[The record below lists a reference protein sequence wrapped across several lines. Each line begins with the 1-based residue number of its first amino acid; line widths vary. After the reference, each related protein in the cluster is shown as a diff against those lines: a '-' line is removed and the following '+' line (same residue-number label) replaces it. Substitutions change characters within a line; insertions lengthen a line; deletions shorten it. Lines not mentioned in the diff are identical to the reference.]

1 MSDFSIIGN
10 RTAMIDAA
18 AKTTGAGKYTD
29 DLSVPGM
36 LVGKIL
42 HSPYPHAR
50 IRRIDTSRAEKC
62 EGVVAVVVGQDAPN
76 PYGILPVGHDEYALA
91 LDKVRYVGD
100 NVACVVA
107 VSESIAETALEL
119 IDVEYE
125 VLPAYFD
132 PEESMKAVTDLIHD
146 SKPGNLEKD
155 YHHVFGDPDQG
166 FAGAD
171 QIAEAR
177 FIANEVTH
185 AAMEPH
191 STLASFEIDPHT
203 GKPGRLTVWS
213 STQVP
218 YYLQHKLSLVL
229 EMPMAQIRVIKP
241 LVGGGFGGKSEV
253 IPLEIIAAI
262 AARKAQ
268 AAVKITYT
276 REEVFWAHRGRPRT
290 IIDLKTGVKKDG
302 RITAVKARVVQDG
315 GAYCSYGVVTIL
327 YSGALL
333 GALYD
338 IPNIQYDGYRV
349 LTNKPACGAMRGHGT
364 VNVRFA
370 FESQL
375 DELALAIGMDP
386 AEIRQRNLLQPPC
399 ITVNG
404 LRVQSYGL
412 PECIEKTV
420 DRSGWKQR
428 KGKLPRGRGLGIAC
442 SHYVSGAANSII
454 RSDMPHSTV
463 NIKIDR
469 DGGVV
474 VYTGASEIGQGSDTM
489 TAQIAAEVLGCSL
502 PRVRVIAADTD
513 LTPIDIGSYS
523 SRVTFMAG
531 NATLRAASEVKRLIA
546 AAAAKKMGCAAEDLI
561 FRNDQVLRK
570 NAAASVG
577 ELADKSVRTTQDEA
591 SVSGRVEGQILRG
604 SLQQKRKEEGPK
616 EKMSFEEAVV
626 AAIDFH
632 GGLTG
637 TGSYA
642 PPQEARGG
650 KHKGAGVGPSPAYSY
665 SAQVAEVSVDEET
678 GEVVVHKVW
687 AAHDCGRA
695 LNPVS
700 VEGQII
706 GSVWMGMGQA
716 LTEEMVWK
724 DGMLM
729 NPGLLEYRS
738 PSSVESPEVEP
749 IIVESV
755 DPEGPFG
762 AKECSEGSLAATIP
776 AIANAI
782 YDAVGVRLRESPFTP
797 ERVLSA
803 LRAKRNA
810 RALNLTKVLT
820 RLLRHAS
827 ANTADRCASK
837 VRARNATRSIHRGE
851 KCRPPRA
858 VPIEPYKVQTAP
870 AQNCRRRNR
879 VSRGTFDACRAWQ
892 LARAGS
898 NSHPNHCRRHR
909 FNSIDA
915 AETIRAGAR
924 SRSARNRSAARHPAA
939 ARRRRRNRGPHHA
952 PRHRALRLSAPALCG
967 PHRSSGDRGIARTAE
982 HGHHRR

>member
-1 MSDFSIIGN
+1 MTDLSIIGK
-10 RTAMIDAA
+10 RVAMVDAA
-18 AKTTGAGKYTD
+18 GKTTGAGKYTD
-29 DLSVPGM
+29 DLRVPGM

-50 IRRIDTSRAEKC
+50 IKCIDASRAEAL
-62 EGVVAVVVGQDAPN
+62 EGVVAVVVGKDAPKT
-76 PYGILPVGHDEYALA
+76 YGILPVGHDETALA
-91 LDKVRYVGD
+91 VDKVRYVGD
-100 NVACVVA
+100 NVACVAA
-107 VSESIAETALEL
+107 VDEATAERALEL

-132 PEESMKAVTDLIHD
+132 PEESMKAETDLIHD
-146 SKPGNLEKD
+146 GKPHNLEKD
-155 YHHVFGDPDQG
+155 YHHVFGDPEKG
-166 FAGAD
+166 FAEAD
-171 QIAEAR
+171 HVAEAR

-203 GKPGRLTVWS
+203 GKPGRLIVWS

-229 EMPMAQIRVIKP
+229 EMPMSQIRVIKP

-253 IPLEIIAAI
+253 IPLEIIAAVT
-262 AARKAQ
+262 ARKAK
-268 AAVKITYT
+268 APVKITYT

-290 IIDLKTGVKKDG
+290 IIDLKTGVTKDG

-375 DELALAIGMDP
+375 DELSAKVGVDP
-386 AEIRQRNLLQPPC
+386 AEIRRRNLLKPPC
-399 ITVNG
+399 ITING

-412 PECIEKTV
+412 PECIDQIVT
-420 DRSGWKQR
+420 RSRWDQR
-428 KGKLPRGRGLGIAC
+428 KGKLGKGRGLGIAC

-489 TAQIAAEVLGCSL
+489 TAQVAAEVLGCTL
-502 PRVRVIAADTD
+502 GRVHVIAADTD
-513 LTPIDIGSYS
+513 ITPIDIGSYS

-531 NATLRAASEVKRLIA
+531 NATLRAADNVKKQIA
-546 AAAAKKMGCAAEDLI
+546 SAASHKMSCAPEDLI
-561 FRNDQVLRK
+561 FRDDVVFKKGAVPKAPSPDQPEVT
-570 NAAASVG
+570 NTG
-577 ELADKSVRTTQDEA
+577 A

-616 EKMSFEEAVV
+616 DWMTFEEAVV

-632 GGLTG
+632 GALTG

-642 PPQEARGG
+642 PPPEARGG
-650 KHKGAGVGPSPAYSY
+650 KHKGGGVGPSPAYSY
-665 SAQVAEVSVDEET
+665 SAQVAEVSVDEDT
-678 GEVVVHKVW
+678 GEVTVHKVW

-706 GSVWMGMGQA
+706 GSVWMGLGQA
-716 LTEEMVWK
+716 LQEEMVWK

-738 PSSVESPEVEP
+738 PSAVESPDVEP
-749 IIVESV
+749 IIVESI

-776 AIANAI
+776 AISNAI
-782 YDAVGVRLRESPFTP
+782 YDAVGIRLHECPFTP
-797 ERVLSA
+797 ERVLAA
-803 LRAKRNA
+803 LRAKKKA
-810 RALNLTKVLT
+810 KVVNMT
-820 RLLRHAS
+820 EGIDP
-827 ANTADRCASK
+827 TDP
-837 VRARNATRSIHRGE
+837 VRFREHGGSLWFRGKGPE
-851 KCRPPRA
+851 
-858 VPIEPYKVQTAP
+858 
-870 AQNCRRRNR
+870 
-879 VSRGTFDACRAWQ
+879 
-892 LARAGS
+892 
-898 NSHPNHCRRHR
+898 
-909 FNSIDA
+909 
-915 AETIRAGAR
+915 
-924 SRSARNRSAARHPAA
+924 RHPLDP
-939 ARRRRRNRGPHHA
+939 ARRETVAEVG
-952 PRHRALRLSAPALCG
+952 
-967 PHRSSGDRGIARTAE
+967 GDD
-982 HGHHRR
+982 

>member
-1 MSDFSIIGN
+1 MPKTNDQGSTMGFSVIGKP
-10 RTAMIDAA
+10 TAMVDAA
-18 AKTTGAGKYTD
+18 EKTTGAGKYTD

-50 IRRIDTSRAEKC
+50 IKNIATRRAEAL
-62 EGVVAVVVGQDAPN
+62 EGVIAVVVGKDAPKT
-76 PYGILPVGHDEYALA
+76 YGILPVGHDEYPLA

-107 VSESIAETALEL
+107 TSEAIAEKALEL
-119 IDVEYE
+119 IDIDYE

-132 PEESMKAVTDLIHD
+132 PEQSMKAETDLIHD
-146 SKPGNLEKD
+146 NKSHNIEKD
-155 YHHVFGDPDQG
+155 YHHVFGDPEKG
-166 FAGAD
+166 FAEAD
-171 QIAEAR
+171 QVAEAR

-185 AAMEPH
+185 AAVEPH
-191 STLASFEIDPHT
+191 STLAAFEIDPHT
-203 GKPGRLTVWS
+203 GKPGRLIVWS

-262 AARKAQ
+262 ASRKAK
-268 AAVKITYT
+268 APVKITYT

-290 IIDLKTGVKKDG
+290 IIDLKTGVKNDG

-375 DELALAIGMDP
+375 DELARKVGMDP
-386 AEIRQRNLLQPPC
+386 AEIRRRNLLQPPC

-412 PECIEKTV
+412 PECIDQV
-420 DRSGWKQR
+420 VRRSGWSER
-428 KGKLPRGRGLGIAC
+428 IGKLPKGRGLGIAC

-489 TAQIAAEVLGCSL
+489 TAQVAAEVLGCSL
-502 PRVRVIAADTD
+502 SRVRVVAADTD

-531 NATLRAASEVKRLIA
+531 NATLRAATEVKKLIA
-546 AAAAKKMGCAAEDLI
+546 AAAARKMGCSIEDLI
-561 FRNDQVLRK
+561 FRDDVVTKESSTEYEPSGQISPGPDGRGRPSPHGSSSSLNSQ
-570 NAAASVG
+570 
-577 ELADKSVRTTQDEA
+577 QA

-604 SLQQKRKEEGPK
+604 SLQQKRRDEGPK
-616 EKMSFEEAVV
+616 DEMTFEEAVV

-632 GGLTG
+632 GALTG

-642 PPQEARGG
+642 PPPDARGG

-678 GEVVVHKVW
+678 GEVIVHKVW

-695 LNPVS
+695 LNPVA

-738 PSSVESPEVEP
+738 PSSIESPDIEP

-782 YDAVGVRLRESPFTP
+782 HNAVGIRLHESPFTP
-797 ERVLSA
+797 ERVLAA
-803 LRAKRNA
+803 LRARKNA
-810 RALNLTKVLT
+810 KALNLTEGIDPT
-820 RLLRHAS
+820 S
-827 ANTADRCASK
+827 PDRF
-837 VRARNATRSIHRGE
+837 REHG
-851 KCRPPRA
+851 
-858 VPIEPYKVQTAP
+858 
-870 AQNCRRRNR
+870 
-879 VSRGTFDACRAWQ
+879 
-892 LARAGS
+892 GS
-898 NSHPNHCRRHR
+898 LWFKGKGPERHR
-909 FNSIDA
+909 LD
-915 AETIRAGAR
+915 
-924 SRSARNRSAARHPAA
+924 P
-939 ARRRRRNRGPHHA
+939 ARRATGGA
-952 PRHRALRLSAPALCG
+952 
-967 PHRSSGDRGIARTAE
+967 D
-982 HGHHRR
+982 

>member
-1 MSDFSIIGN
+1 MTDFSIIGKP
-10 RTAMIDAA
+10 TAMIDAA
-18 AKTTGAGKYTD
+18 QKTTGAGKYTD

-36 LVGKIL
+36 LIGKIL

-62 EGVVAVVVGQDAPN
+62 EGVVAAVVGKDAPH

-107 VSESIAETALEL
+107 VSEAIAEKALEL
-119 IDVEYE
+119 IEVEYE

-132 PEESMKAVTDLIHD
+132 PEESMKAQTDLIHD

-166 FAGAD
+166 FAEAD
-171 QIAEAR
+171 QVAEAR

-191 STLASFEIDPHT
+191 STLASFELDPHT

-229 EMPMAQIRVIKP
+229 EMPMSQIRVIKP

-253 IPLEIIAAI
+253 IPLEIMAAV

-268 AAVKITYT
+268 APVKITYT
-276 REEVFWAHRGRPRT
+276 REQVFWAHRGRPRT
-290 IIDLKTGVKKDG
+290 IIDLKTGVRRDG

-375 DELALAIGMDP
+375 DELAARIAMDP

-412 PECIEKTV
+412 PECIERTV
-420 DRSGWKQR
+420 ERSGWKQR
-428 KGKLPRGRGLGIAC
+428 KGKLPKGRGLGIAC

-531 NATLRAASEVKRLIA
+531 NATLRAAAEVKKLIA
-546 AAAAKKMGCAAEDLI
+546 AAAAQKMKCASETLI
-561 FRNDQVLRK
+561 FRDDLVFKQASGAPVLHRYPQEE
-570 NAAASVG
+570 V
-577 ELADKSVRTTQDEA
+577 EVTQAGA

-604 SLQQKRKEEGPK
+604 SLQQKRNEDGPK
-616 EKMSFEEAVV
+616 DWMTFEEAVV

-632 GGLTG
+632 GALTG

-642 PPQEARGG
+642 PPLEARGG

-678 GEVVVHKVW
+678 GEVTVHKVW

-695 LNPVS
+695 LNPIS

-729 NPGLLEYRS
+729 NAGLLEYRS
-738 PSSVESPEVEP
+738 PSSVESPEVEA

-782 YDAVGVRLRESPFTP
+782 YDAVAVRLHESPFTP
-797 ERVLSA
+797 ERVLAA
-803 LRAKRNA
+803 LRAKKNA
-810 RALNLTKVLT
+810 KALDLTAGIDPTSPTHFREHGGSLCFKGKGPE
-820 RLLRHAS
+820 RHAL
-827 ANTADRCASK
+827 D
-837 VRARNATRSIHRGE
+837 
-851 KCRPPRA
+851 P
-858 VPIEPYKVQTAP
+858 
-870 AQNCRRRNR
+870 
-879 VSRGTFDACRAWQ
+879 
-892 LARAGS
+892 
-898 NSHPNHCRRHR
+898 
-909 FNSIDA
+909 
-915 AETIRAGAR
+915 
-924 SRSARNRSAARHPAA
+924 
-939 ARRRRRNRGPHHA
+939 ARRPGPSLAGGAH
-952 PRHRALRLSAPALCG
+952 
-967 PHRSSGDRGIARTAE
+967 
-982 HGHHRR
+982 

>member
-1 MSDFSIIGN
+1 MSGDFSIIG
-10 RTAMIDAA
+10 RPTAMIDAA
-18 AKTTGAGKYTD
+18 EKTTGVGKYTD

-36 LVGKIL
+36 LTGKIL
-42 HSPYPHAR
+42 HSPYPHAL
-50 IRRIDTSRAEKC
+50 IKSIDTSRAEKC
-62 EGVVAVVVGQDAPN
+62 DGVVAVVVGKDAPN

-107 VSESIAETALEL
+107 VSESIAENALES
-119 IDVEYE
+119 IAVEYE

-132 PEESMKAVTDLIHD
+132 PEESMRAQTNLIHG

-155 YHHVFGDPDQG
+155 YHHVFGNPDQG
-166 FAGAD
+166 FAQAD

-191 STLASFEIDPHT
+191 STLASFELDPHT

-229 EMPMAQIRVIKP
+229 EMPMSQIRVIKP

-253 IPLEIIAAI
+253 IPIEIIAAI

-268 AAVKITYT
+268 APVKITYT

-290 IIDLKTGVKKDG
+290 IIDLKTGVKTDG

-375 DELALAIGMDP
+375 DELATKIGMDP

-420 DRSGWKQR
+420 ERSGWKQR
-428 KGKLPRGRGLGIAC
+428 KGKMPKGRGLGIAC

-489 TAQIAAEVLGCSL
+489 TAQVAAEVLGCSL

-531 NATLRAASEVKRLIA
+531 NATLRAAAEVKKLIA
-546 AAAAKKMGCAAEDLI
+546 AAAAQKMICGADDLI
-561 FRNDQVLRK
+561 FRDDLVFKKGSRDTTVK
-570 NAAASVG
+570 KD
-577 ELADKSVRTTQDEA
+577 LADEVDVTQAGA
-591 SVSGRVEGQILRG
+591 SVSGRVEGQILRR
-604 SLQQKRKEEGPK
+604 SLQQKRNEEGPK
-616 EKMSFEEAVV
+616 DWMTFEEAVV

-632 GGLTG
+632 GALTG

-665 SAQVAEVSVDEET
+665 AAQVAEVSVDEET
-678 GEVVVHKVW
+678 GEVTVHKVW

-749 IIVESV
+749 IIVESI

-782 YDAVGVRLRESPFTP
+782 YDAVGVRLHESPFTP
-797 ERVLSA
+797 ERVLAA
-803 LRAKRNA
+803 LRAKNQA
-810 RALNLTKVLT
+810 KALNLTQGVDPTSPQRFREHGGSLCFKGKGPQ
-820 RLLRHAS
+820 RHALDPARQEAPS
-827 ANTADRCASK
+827 VAGGAD
-837 VRARNATRSIHRGE
+837 
-851 KCRPPRA
+851 
-858 VPIEPYKVQTAP
+858 
-870 AQNCRRRNR
+870 
-879 VSRGTFDACRAWQ
+879 
-892 LARAGS
+892 
-898 NSHPNHCRRHR
+898 
-909 FNSIDA
+909 
-915 AETIRAGAR
+915 
-924 SRSARNRSAARHPAA
+924 
-939 ARRRRRNRGPHHA
+939 
-952 PRHRALRLSAPALCG
+952 
-967 PHRSSGDRGIARTAE
+967 
-982 HGHHRR
+982 

>member
-1 MSDFSIIGN
+1 MNNGFSIIGKP
-10 RTAMIDAA
+10 TAMVDAA
-18 AKTTGAGKYTD
+18 EKTTGAGKYTD
-29 DLSVPGM
+29 DFSLPGM
-36 LVGKIL
+36 LIGKIL

-50 IRRIDTSRAEKC
+50 LKSIDTSRAEKLD
-62 EGVVAVVVGQDAPN
+62 GVVAVVVGKDAPKT
-76 PYGILPVGHDEYALA
+76 YGILPVGHDEYPLA

-107 VSESIAETALEL
+107 VSEAIAEKALEL
-119 IDVEYE
+119 IDVDYE

-132 PEESMKAVTDLIHD
+132 PEESMKAEKDLIHD
-146 SKPGNLEKD
+146 HKAHNIEKD
-155 YHHVFGDPDQG
+155 YHHAFGDPELG
-166 FAGAD
+166 FAEAD

-203 GKPGRLTVWS
+203 GKPGRLIVWS

-229 EMPMAQIRVIKP
+229 EMPMQQIRVIKP

-253 IPLEIIAAI
+253 IPLEIIAAV
-262 AARKAQ
+262 AARKAK
-268 AAVKITYT
+268 APVKITYT

-290 IIDLKTGVKKDG
+290 IIDLKTGVKADG

-315 GAYCSYGVVTIL
+315 GGYCSYGVVTIL

-375 DELALAIGMDP
+375 DELAAKVGMDA
-386 AEIRQRNLLQPPC
+386 AEIRQRNLLKPPC

-420 DRSGWKQR
+420 ERSGWKQR

-489 TAQIAAEVLGCSL
+489 TAQIAAEALGCSL
-502 PRVRVIAADTD
+502 SRVRVIAADTD

-531 NATLRAASEVKRLIA
+531 NATLRAANEVKKLIA
-546 AAAAKKMGCAAEDLI
+546 AAAAKKMNCAVEELV
-561 FRNDQVLRK
+561 FRDDRVLKNGGTEK
-570 NAAASVG
+570 NAGEGGSAA
-577 ELADKSVRTTQDEA
+577 KSQATQSQATQAHAAQSEA

-604 SLQQKRKEEGPK
+604 SLQQKRKDEGPK
-616 EKMSFEEAVV
+616 DALTFEEAVV

-632 GGLTG
+632 GALTG

-642 PPQEARGG
+642 PPPEARGG
-650 KHKGAGVGPSPAYSY
+650 KHKGGGVGPSPAYSY
-665 SAQVAEVSVDEET
+665 SAQVAEVSVDEDT
-678 GEVVVHKVW
+678 GEVTVHKVW

-738 PSSVESPEVEP
+738 PSSVESPEIEP
-749 IIVESV
+749 IIVESI

-782 YDAVGVRLRESPFTP
+782 YDAVGVRLHESPFTP
-797 ERVLSA
+797 ERVLAA
-803 LRAKRNA
+803 LRAKKNA
-810 RALNLTKVLT
+810 KSLNLTEGVDPT
-820 RLLRHAS
+820 QP
-827 ANTADRCASK
+827 
-837 VRARNATRSIHRGE
+837 ARFREHGGALWFKNKG
-851 KCRPPRA
+851 
-858 VPIEPYKVQTAP
+858 PI
-870 AQNCRRRNR
+870 
-879 VSRGTFDACRAWQ
+879 
-892 LARAGS
+892 
-898 NSHPNHCRRHR
+898 
-909 FNSIDA
+909 
-915 AETIRAGAR
+915 
-924 SRSARNRSAARHPAA
+924 
-939 ARRRRRNRGPHHA
+939 
-952 PRHRALRLSAPALCG
+952 RHRADQPANSTSIG
-967 PHRSSGDRGIARTAE
+967 GAD
-982 HGHHRR
+982 

>member
-1 MSDFSIIGN
+1 MSNEFSIIGKA
-10 RTAMIDAA
+10 TAMVDAA
-18 AKTTGAGKYTD
+18 QKTTGAGKYTD

-42 HSPYPHAR
+42 HSPVPHAR
-50 IRRIDTSRAEKC
+50 IKRIDTSRAEQID
-62 EGVVAVVVGQDAPN
+62 GVVAVAVGKDAPN
-76 PYGILPVGHDEYALA
+76 PYGILPVGHDEFPLA

-107 VSESIAETALEL
+107 VSESIAERALEL

-125 VLPAYFD
+125 LLPAYFD
-132 PEESMKAVTDLIHD
+132 PEESMKAETDLIHD
-146 SKPGNLEKD
+146 SKPNNLEKD
-155 YHHVFGDPDQG
+155 YHHVFGDPDKG
-166 FAGAD
+166 FADAD
-171 QIAEAR
+171 RVAEAR

-191 STLASFEIDPHT
+191 STLASFEVDPHT
-203 GKPGRLTVWS
+203 GKQGRLTMWS

-229 EMPMAQIRVIKP
+229 EMPMQQIRVIKP

-253 IPLEIIAAI
+253 IPIEIIAAI

-268 AAVKITYT
+268 APVKITYT
-276 REEVFWAHRGRPRT
+276 REEVFLAHRGRPRT
-290 IIDLKTGVKKDG
+290 IIDLKTGVKADG

-315 GAYCSYGVVTIL
+315 GGYCSYGVVTIL

-375 DELALAIGMDP
+375 DELAEQIGMDP
-386 AEIRQRNLLQPPC
+386 AEIRRRNLLQPPC
-399 ITVNG
+399 VTVNG

-420 DRSGWKQR
+420 ERSGWNQR
-428 KGKLPRGRGLGIAC
+428 KGRLGKGRGLGMAC

-474 VYTGASEIGQGSDTM
+474 VYTGASDIGQGSDTM

-502 PRVRVIAADTD
+502 ARVRVIAADTD

-531 NATLRAASEVKRLIA
+531 NAALRAAAEVKKLIA
-546 AAAAKKMGCAAEDLI
+546 AAAAKKMGCAIEDLV
-561 FRNDQVLRK
+561 FRGDLVEKKARVGAGDEPARLD
-570 NAAASVG
+570 AASG
-577 ELADKSVRTTQDEA
+577 EPAPRDRLSPHGSASSTVPSTQQA
-591 SVSGRVEGQILRG
+591 TVSGRVEGQILRG

-616 EKMSFEEAVV
+616 DRMTFEEAVV

-632 GGLTG
+632 GALTG

-642 PPQEARGG
+642 PPMEARGG
-650 KHKGAGVGPSPAYSY
+650 RHKGAGVGPSPAYSY

-678 GEVVVHKVW
+678 GEVTVHKVW

-738 PSSVESPEVEP
+738 PSSVESPEIEP

-782 YDAVGVRLRESPFTP
+782 YDAVGIRLHESPFTP
-797 ERVLSA
+797 ERVLA
-803 LRAKRNA
+803 AMRAKA
-810 RALNLTKVLT
+810 RRKSLNMT
-820 RLLRHAS
+820 S
-827 ANTADRCASK
+827 GID
-837 VRARNATRSIHRGE
+837 
-851 KCRPPRA
+851 P
-858 VPIEPYKVQTAP
+858 TAP
-870 AQNCRRRNR
+870 ARFREHGGSLCFRGKGPERHVNDPSRR
-879 VSRGTFDACRAWQ
+879 
-892 LARAGS
+892 
-898 NSHPNHCRRHR
+898 
-909 FNSIDA
+909 
-915 AETIRAGAR
+915 E
-924 SRSARNRSAARHPAA
+924 
-939 ARRRRRNRGPHHA
+939 
-952 PRHRALRLSAPALCG
+952 SAP
-967 PHRSSGDRGIARTAE
+967 TA
-982 HGHHRR
+982 GGAD

>member
-1 MSDFSIIGN
+1 MANEQRPTTNGFSIIGKA
-10 RTAMIDAA
+10 TAMVDAA
-18 AKTTGAGKYTD
+18 SKTTGTGKYAD
-29 DLSVPGM
+29 DICLPGM
-36 LVGKIL
+36 LVGRIL
-42 HSPYPHAR
+42 HSPYPHA
-50 IRRIDTSRAEKC
+50 IIKRIDTSRAERLD
-62 EGVVAVVVGQDAPN
+62 GVVAIVTGKDAPT
-76 PYGILPVGHDEYALA
+76 PYGILPVGHDEHAMA
-91 LDKVRYVGD
+91 TDKVRYVGD
-100 NVACVVA
+100 NVACA
-107 VSESIAETALEL
+107 IAIDEATADQALEL
-119 IDVEYE
+119 IEVEYQI
-125 VLPAYFD
+125 LPAYFD
-132 PEESMKAVTDLIHD
+132 PEESMKAQSHFIHEN
-146 SKPGNLEKD
+146 KPNNIEKD
-155 YHHVFGDPDQG
+155 YHHIFGDPEK
-166 FAGAD
+166 AL
-171 QIAEAR
+171 AEAALVAEGR

-229 EMPMAQIRVIKP
+229 DMPMSQIRVIKP

-253 IPLEIIAAI
+253 IPLEIIAAV
-262 AARKAQ
+262 AARAAKAP
-268 AAVKITYT
+268 VKITYT

-290 IIDLKTGVKKDG
+290 VIDLRTGVDKDG
-302 RITAVKARVVQDG
+302 RIIGVKARVIQDG
-315 GAYCSYGVVTIL
+315 GGYCSYGVVTIL

-338 IPNIQYDGYRV
+338 IPNIQFDGYRV
-349 LTNKPACGAMRGHGT
+349 LTNKPVCGAMRGHGT

-375 DELALAIGMDP
+375 DELALKLNMDP
-386 AEIRQRNLLQPPC
+386 VEIRRRNLLKPPC

-412 PECIEKTV
+412 PECLEQVFERSNWK
-420 DRSGWKQR
+420 DRRGN
-428 KGKLPRGRGLGIAC
+428 LPKGRGLGVAC

-474 VYTGASEIGQGSDTM
+474 VYTGASDIGQGSDTM
-489 TAQIAAEVLGCSL
+489 VAQIAGEVLGCSL
-502 PRVRVIAADTD
+502 SRVKVVAADTD

-523 SRVTFMAG
+523 SRVTFMNG
-531 NATLRAASEVKRLIA
+531 NATLRAAQDVKKQIALA
-546 AAAAKKMGCAAEDLI
+546 AARKMNCAPEDLI
-561 FRNDQVLRK
+561 FRDDQVVS
-570 NAAASVG
+570 ASRRLPG
-577 ELADKSVRTTQDEA
+577 MSVTDSPAQPT
-591 SVSGRVEGQILRG
+591 VSGRVEGQILRG
-604 SLQQKRKEEGPK
+604 SLQQKRKDEGPK
-616 EKMSFEEAVV
+616 DRLTFEEAVV

-632 GGLTG
+632 GALSG

-642 PPQEARGG
+642 PPPEARGG

-678 GEVVVHKVW
+678 GEVTVHKVW
-687 AAHDCGRA
+687 ASHDCGRA

-738 PSSVESPEVEP
+738 PSAVESPEIEP

-782 YDAVGVRLRESPFTP
+782 YDAVGVRLHESPFTP

-803 LRAKRNA
+803 LREKRGQK
-810 RALNLTKVLT
+810 KVDMT
-820 RLLRHAS
+820 EGI
-827 ANTADRCASK
+827 D
-837 VRARNATRSIHRGE
+837 
-851 KCRPPRA
+851 P
-858 VPIEPYKVQTAP
+858 TAP
-870 AQNCRRRNR
+870 TRFREHGG
-879 VSRGTFDACRAWQ
+879 SLWFRGK
-892 LARAGS
+892 G
-898 NSHPNHCRRHR
+898 P
-909 FNSIDA
+909 
-915 AETIRAGAR
+915 E
-924 SRSARNRSAARHPAA
+924 RHPLDP
-939 ARRRRRNRGPHHA
+939 ARREGPA
-952 PRHRALRLSAPALCG
+952 PVG
-967 PHRSSGDRGIARTAE
+967 GDD
-982 HGHHRR
+982 

>member
-1 MSDFSIIGN
+1 MPDFSIIG
-10 RTAMIDAA
+10 RPIAMVDAA
-18 AKTTGAGKYTD
+18 GKTTGAGKYTD
-29 DLSVPGM
+29 DLSLPGM
-36 LVGKIL
+36 LIGKIL
-42 HSPYPHAR
+42 HSPHPHAR
-50 IRRIDTSRAEKC
+50 IKRIDTTHAGKL
-62 EGVVAVVVGQDAPN
+62 EGVIAVVIGSDAPN
-76 PYGILPVGHDEYALA
+76 PYGILPVGHDEHALA
-91 LDKVRYVGD
+91 TDKVRYVGD
-100 NVACVVA
+100 NVACVA
-107 VSESIAETALEL
+107 AEDEATAERALEL

-125 VLPAYFD
+125 LLPAYFD
-132 PEESMKAVTDLIHD
+132 PEESMKAERDLIHD
-146 SKPGNLEKD
+146 NKPHNLEKD
-155 YHHVFGDPDQG
+155 YHHAFGDPEKG
-166 FAGAD
+166 FAEAD

-191 STLASFEIDPHT
+191 STLAAFEIDSQT

-218 YYLQHKLSLVL
+218 YYLQHKFSLVL
-229 EMPMAQIRVIKP
+229 DMPMSQIRVIKP

-253 IPLEIIAAI
+253 IPLEIIAAV

-268 AAVKITYT
+268 RPVKITYT

-290 IIDLKTGVKKDG
+290 IIDLKTGVKNDG
-302 RITAVKARVVQDG
+302 HITAVKARVVQDG
-315 GAYCSYGVVTIL
+315 GGYCSYGVVTIL

-375 DELALAIGMDP
+375 DELAAKLKIDP
-386 AEIRQRNLLQPPC
+386 AEIRRRNLLQPPC

-412 PECIEKTV
+412 PECIEKVV
-420 DRSGWKQR
+420 DRSGWKDR
-428 KGKLPRGRGLGIAC
+428 KGKMPNGRGLGIAC

-502 PRVRVIAADTD
+502 ARIKVVAADTD

-531 NATLRAASEVKRLIA
+531 NATLRAAEAVKKQIV
-546 AAAAKKMGCAAEDLI
+546 AAAAKKMSCAPEDLR
-561 FRNDQVLRK
+561 FSNDLVTKKDLEGAPSFSRSLREGGEVDSG
-570 NAAASVG
+570 SV
-577 ELADKSVRTTQDEA
+577 T
-591 SVSGRVEGQILRG
+591 VSGRVEGQILRG
-604 SLQQKRKEEGPK
+604 SLQQKRKEDDAPK
-616 EKMSFEEAVV
+616 NSMSFEEAVV

-632 GGLTG
+632 GALTG

-642 PPQEARGG
+642 PPPEARGG

-678 GEVVVHKVW
+678 GEVTVHKVW

-695 LNPVS
+695 LNPVA
-700 VEGQII
+700 VEGQVI

-724 DGMLM
+724 DGLLM

-738 PSSVESPEVEP
+738 PSSAESPEVET
-749 IIVESV
+749 IIVESI

-762 AKECSEGSLAATIP
+762 AKECSEGALAATIP
-776 AIANAI
+776 AISNAI
-782 YDAVGVRLRESPFTP
+782 YDAVGIRLHESPFTS
-797 ERVLSA
+797 ERVLAA
-803 LRAKRNA
+803 LRAKKKA
-810 RALNLTKVLT
+810 KQLNLTEGVDPTSPKKF
-820 RLLRHAS
+820 R
-827 ANTADRCASK
+827 
-837 VRARNATRSIHRGE
+837 
-851 KCRPPRA
+851 
-858 VPIEPYKVQTAP
+858 
-870 AQNCRRRNR
+870 
-879 VSRGTFDACRAWQ
+879 
-892 LARAGS
+892 
-898 NSHPNHCRRHR
+898 
-909 FNSIDA
+909 
-915 AETIRAGAR
+915 
-924 SRSARNRSAARHPAA
+924 
-939 ARRRRRNRGPHHA
+939 
-952 PRHRALRLSAPALCG
+952 
-967 PHRSSGDRGIARTAE
+967 E
-982 HGHHRR
+982 HGGSLWFKGKGPQRHENHVGRAPSPAGGER

>member
-1 MSDFSIIGN
+1 MTNHFSIIGK
-10 RTAMIDAA
+10 RIAMVDAA
-18 AKTTGAGKYTD
+18 GKTTGAGKYTD
-29 DLSVPGM
+29 DLSLPGM
-36 LVGKIL
+36 LAGKIL

-50 IRRIDTSRAEKC
+50 IKRVDTSRAEKLD
-62 EGVVAVVVGQDAPN
+62 GVVAIATGRDAPN
-76 PYGILPVGHDEYALA
+76 TYGILPVGHDEFALA

-100 NVACVVA
+100 NVACVA
-107 VSESIAETALEL
+107 AIDEPTAEKALEL
-119 IDVEYE
+119 IDVEYDA
-125 VLPAYFD
+125 LPAYFD
-132 PEESMKAVTDLIHD
+132 PEESMKAESDLIHEN
-146 SKPGNLEKD
+146 KLHNIEKD
-155 YHHVFGDPDQG
+155 YHHVFGDPEKG
-166 FAGAD
+166 FAEAD
-171 QIAEAR
+171 QVAEAR

-191 STLASFEIDPHT
+191 STLAAFETDPQT

-229 EMPMAQIRVIKP
+229 EMSMSQIRVIKP

-262 AARKAQ
+262 AARKAK
-268 AAVKITYT
+268 APVKITYT

-290 IIDLKTGVKKDG
+290 IIDLKTGVKDDG
-302 RITAVKARVVQDG
+302 RITAVKACVVQDG

-375 DELALAIGMDP
+375 DELAAKLELDP
-386 AEIRQRNLLQPPC
+386 AEIRRRNLLKPPC
-399 ITVNG
+399 VTVNS

-412 PECIEKTV
+412 PECIEKV
-420 DRSGWKQR
+420 VERSGWTQR
-428 KGKLPRGRGLGIAC
+428 RGKLPRGRGLGIAC

-489 TAQIAAEVLGCSL
+489 TAQIAAEALGCSL
-502 PRVRVIAADTD
+502 SRVKVIAADTD

-531 NATLRAASEVKRLIA
+531 NATLRAAQEVKKQIASA
-546 AAAAKKMGCAAEDLI
+546 AARKMNCTPEDLV
-561 FRNDQVLRK
+561 FRNDVVSRSNTQAGT
-570 NAAASVG
+570 AALDCPAERNS
-577 ELADKSVRTTQDEA
+577 AA
-591 SVSGRVEGQILRG
+591 SVSGHVEGQILRG
-604 SLQQKRKEEGPK
+604 SLQQKRKDEGPK
-616 EKMSFEEAVV
+616 EWMTFEEAVV

-632 GGLTG
+632 GALTG

-642 PPQEARGG
+642 PPPEARGG
-650 KHKGAGVGPSPAYSY
+650 KHKGGGVGPSPAYSY
-665 SAQVAEVSVDEET
+665 SAQVAEVSVDEDT
-678 GEVVVHKVW
+678 GEVTVHKVW

-738 PSSVESPEVEP
+738 PSAVESPEVEP
-749 IIVESV
+749 IIVESI

-782 YDAVGVRLRESPFTP
+782 YDAVGVRLHECPFTA
-797 ERVLSA
+797 ERVLA
-803 LRAKRNA
+803 AMRAKKNQKK
-810 RALNLTKVLT
+810 LNLTEQVDPTAPDRFREHGGSLCFKGKGPE
-820 RLLRHAS
+820 RHPL
-827 ANTADRCASK
+827 DP
-837 VRARNATRSIHRGE
+837 AR
-851 KCRPPRA
+851 RA
-858 VPIEPYKVQTAP
+858 VPTP
-870 AQNCRRRNR
+870 A
-879 VSRGTFDACRAWQ
+879 G
-892 LARAGS
+892 
-898 NSHPNHCRRHR
+898 
-909 FNSIDA
+909 
-915 AETIRAGAR
+915 
-924 SRSARNRSAARHPAA
+924 
-939 ARRRRRNRGPHHA
+939 
-952 PRHRALRLSAPALCG
+952 
-967 PHRSSGDRGIARTAE
+967 GDD
-982 HGHHRR
+982 

>member
-1 MSDFSIIGN
+1 MTDFSIIGKPI
-10 RTAMIDAA
+10 AMVDAA
-18 AKTTGAGKYTD
+18 GKTTGSGKYAD
-29 DLSVPGM
+29 DLSAPGM

-50 IRRIDTSRAEKC
+50 IKRIDTSRAEKL
-62 EGVVAVVVGQDAPN
+62 EGVVAVVVGTDAPN

-100 NVACVVA
+100 NVACVAA
-107 VSESIAETALEL
+107 VDEATAEQALEL

-132 PEESMKAVTDLIHD
+132 PEDSMKAETNLIHD
-146 SKPGNLEKD
+146 NKPHNIEKD
-155 YHHVFGDPDQG
+155 YHHVFGDPEKG
-166 FAGAD
+166 FAEAD

-191 STLASFEIDPHT
+191 CTLAGFEIDPQT
-203 GKPGRLTVWS
+203 GNPGRLIVQS

-229 EMPMAQIRVIKP
+229 EMPMSQIRVIKP

-262 AARKAQ
+262 AARKAK
-268 AAVKITYT
+268 APVKITYT

-290 IIDLKTGVKKDG
+290 IVDLKTGVKKDG
-302 RITAVKARVVQDG
+302 RITAVQARVIQDG

-349 LTNKPACGAMRGHGT
+349 LTNKPVCGAMRGHGT

-375 DELALAIGMDP
+375 DELAATIGMDP
-386 AEIRQRNLLQPPC
+386 AEIRRRNLLQPPC

-412 PECIEKTV
+412 PECIDRVV
-420 DRSGWKQR
+420 DGSNWKQR
-428 KGKLPRGRGLGIAC
+428 KGKLPKNRGLGIAC

-474 VYTGASEIGQGSDTM
+474 VYTGASDIGQGSDTM
-489 TAQIAAEVLGCSL
+489 VAQIAAETLGCSL
-502 PRVRVIAADTD
+502 SRVKVIAADTD

-523 SRVTFMAG
+523 SRVTFMNG
-531 NATLRAASEVKRLIA
+531 NATLRAAEDVKKQIASA
-546 AAAAKKMGCAAEDLI
+546 AARKMNCAPEELI
-561 FRNDQVLRK
+561 FREDHVSLCGDARSRPSGEAQPRS
-570 NAAASVG
+570 AS
-577 ELADKSVRTTQDEA
+577 SQP
-591 SVSGRVEGQILRG
+591 SVSGHVEGQILRG
-604 SLQQKRKEEGPK
+604 SLQQKRKDEGPK
-616 EKMSFEEAVV
+616 NELTFEEAVV

-632 GGLTG
+632 GALSGS
-637 TGSYA
+637 GSYA

-678 GEVVVHKVW
+678 GEVTVHKVW

-738 PSSVESPEVEP
+738 PSSIESPEVEA

-776 AIANAI
+776 AISNAI
-782 YDAVGVRLRESPFTP
+782 YDAVGVRLHESPFTP
-797 ERVLSA
+797 ERVLAA
-803 LRAKRNA
+803 LRAKKNA
-810 RALNLTKVLT
+810 KPINLTEGV
-820 RLLRHAS
+820 
-827 ANTADRCASK
+827 D
-837 VRARNATRSIHRGE
+837 
-851 KCRPPRA
+851 P
-858 VPIEPYKVQTAP
+858 TAP
-870 AQNCRRRNR
+870 ARFREHGG
-879 VSRGTFDACRAWQ
+879 SLWFRGK
-892 LARAGS
+892 G
-898 NSHPNHCRRHR
+898 P
-909 FNSIDA
+909 
-915 AETIRAGAR
+915 E
-924 SRSARNRSAARHPAA
+924 RHPLDP
-939 ARRRRRNRGPHHA
+939 ARRD
-952 PRHRALRLSAPALCG
+952 APAPAG
-967 PHRSSGDRGIARTAE
+967 GDD
-982 HGHHRR
+982 

>member
-1 MSDFSIIGN
+1 MANDQGRTTNGFSIIGKP
-10 RTAMIDAA
+10 TAMVDAA
-18 AKTTGAGKYTD
+18 GKTTGAGKYTD
-29 DLSVPGM
+29 DLRLPGM
-36 LVGKIL
+36 LIGRIL

-50 IRRIDTSRAEKC
+50 IKRIDTSRAEKLD
-62 EGVVAVVVGQDAPN
+62 GVVAIVTGKDAPN

-100 NVACVVA
+100 NVACVAA
-107 VSESIAETALEL
+107 VDEATADQALEL

-125 VLPAYFD
+125 LLPAYFD
-132 PEESMKAVTDLIHD
+132 PEESMKAETNLIHD
-146 SKPGNLEKD
+146 NKPHNLEKD
-155 YHHVFGDPDQG
+155 YHHVFGDPEKG
-166 FAGAD
+166 FAEAD
-171 QIAEAR
+171 QVAEAR

-191 STLASFEIDPHT
+191 STLAAFEIDPHT
-203 GKPGRLTVWS
+203 GNRGRLTVQS

-229 EMPMAQIRVIKP
+229 EMPMSQIRVIKP

-262 AARKAQ
+262 AARKAL
-268 AAVKITYT
+268 APVKITYT

-290 IIDLKTGVKKDG
+290 IIDLKTGITNDG
-302 RITAVKARVVQDG
+302 RITVVKARVIQDG

-349 LTNKPACGAMRGHGT
+349 LTNKPVCGAMRGHGT

-375 DELALAIGMDP
+375 DELAAKVGIDP
-386 AEIRQRNLLQPPC
+386 AEIRQRNLLKPPC

-420 DRSGWKQR
+420 ARSNWKER
-428 KGKLPRGRGLGIAC
+428 KGKLTKGRGLGIAC

-502 PRVRVIAADTD
+502 GRVRIIAADTD

-531 NATLRAASEVKRLIA
+531 NATLRASTEVKRQIASA
-546 AAAAKKMGCAAEDLI
+546 AARKMNCAPEDLV
-561 FRNDQVLRK
+561 FRQDIVYK
-570 NAAASVG
+570 KGSAPPIVPKTSDEEV
-577 ELADKSVRTTQDEA
+577 TQSGA

-616 EKMSFEEAVV
+616 DWMTFEEAVV

-632 GGLTG
+632 GALTG

-642 PPQEARGG
+642 PPPDARGG

-665 SAQVAEVSVDEET
+665 SAQVAEVTVDEET
-678 GEVVVHKVW
+678 GEVTVHKVW

-724 DGMLM
+724 EGMLM

-782 YDAVGVRLRESPFTP
+782 YDAVGIRLHESPFTP
-797 ERVLSA
+797 ERVLAA
-803 LRAKRNA
+803 LRAKNNA
-810 RALNLTKVLT
+810 KYINLTEGVDPTSPKTFREHGGSLWY
-820 RLLRHAS
+820 RGKGPDRHPLDPS
-827 ANTADRCASK
+827 
-837 VRARNATRSIHRGE
+837 
-851 KCRPPRA
+851 
-858 VPIEPYKVQTAP
+858 
-870 AQNCRRRNR
+870 RRE
-879 VSRGTFDACRAWQ
+879 A
-892 LARAGS
+892 
-898 NSHPNHCRRHR
+898 
-909 FNSIDA
+909 
-915 AETIRAGAR
+915 
-924 SRSARNRSAARHPAA
+924 PAA
-939 ARRRRRNRGPHHA
+939 AG
-952 PRHRALRLSAPALCG
+952 
-967 PHRSSGDRGIARTAE
+967 GDD
-982 HGHHRR
+982 

>member
-1 MSDFSIIGN
+1 MNHFSIIGKP
-10 RTAMIDAA
+10 TAMIDAA
-18 AKTTGAGKYTD
+18 QKTTGAGKYTD
-29 DLSVPGM
+29 DLSLPGM

-50 IRRIDTSRAEKC
+50 ISRIDISRAEKC
-62 EGVVAVVVGQDAPN
+62 DGVVAVVVGHDAPN

-107 VSESIAETALEL
+107 ISEAIAEKALEL

-132 PEESMKAVTDLIHD
+132 PEESMKAQTHLIHD

-155 YHHVFGDPDQG
+155 YHHVFGDPDKG
-166 FAGAD
+166 FAEAD
-171 QIAEAR
+171 HVAEAR

-191 STLASFEIDPHT
+191 STLASFELDPHT

-229 EMPMAQIRVIKP
+229 EMPMSQIRVIKP

-253 IPLEIIAAI
+253 IPLEIIAAV

-268 AAVKITYT
+268 APVKITYT

-290 IIDLKTGVKKDG
+290 IIDLKTGVNKDG

-375 DELALAIGMDP
+375 DELATTIGIDP

-420 DRSGWKQR
+420 ARSGWKQR
-428 KGKLPRGRGLGIAC
+428 KGKLPKGRGLGIAC

-502 PRVRVIAADTD
+502 TRVRVIAADTD

-531 NATLRAASEVKRLIA
+531 NATLRAAEEVKKLIA
-546 AAAAKKMGCAAEDLI
+546 AAAAQKMACLPEDLI
-561 FRNDQVLRK
+561 FRDDGVQEKVHVGT
-570 NAAASVG
+570 AALGRPAEQGS
-577 ELADKSVRTTQDEA
+577 AA

-616 EKMSFEEAVV
+616 DSMTFEEAVV

-632 GGLTG
+632 GALTG

-642 PPQEARGG
+642 PPPEARGG

-665 SAQVAEVSVDEET
+665 SAQVAEVSVDEDT
-678 GEVVVHKVW
+678 GEVIVHKVW

-782 YDAVGVRLRESPFTP
+782 YDAVGVRLHESPFTP
-797 ERVLSA
+797 ERVLAA
-803 LRAKRNA
+803 LRAKKNA
-810 RALNLTKVLT
+810 KALNLTEGVDPTSPTHFREHGGSLCFKGKGPE
-820 RLLRHAS
+820 RHALDPS
-827 ANTADRCASK
+827 R
-837 VRARNATRSIHRGE
+837 RE
-851 KCRPPRA
+851 
-858 VPIEPYKVQTAP
+858 AP
-870 AQNCRRRNR
+870 
-879 VSRGTFDACRAWQ
+879 
-892 LARAGS
+892 
-898 NSHPNHCRRHR
+898 
-909 FNSIDA
+909 
-915 AETIRAGAR
+915 
-924 SRSARNRSAARHPAA
+924 SAAGGA
-939 ARRRRRNRGPHHA
+939 
-952 PRHRALRLSAPALCG
+952 
-967 PHRSSGDRGIARTAE
+967 D
-982 HGHHRR
+982 

>member
-1 MSDFSIIGN
+1 MSGDFSIIG
-10 RTAMIDAA
+10 RPTAMIDAA
-18 AKTTGAGKYTD
+18 EKTTGVGKYTD

-36 LVGKIL
+36 LTGKIL
-42 HSPYPHAR
+42 HSPYPHAL
-50 IRRIDTSRAEKC
+50 IKSIDTSRAENC
-62 EGVVAVVVGQDAPN
+62 DGVVAVVVGKDAPN

-107 VSESIAETALEL
+107 VSESIAENALES
-119 IDVEYE
+119 IAVEYE
-125 VLPAYFD
+125 LLPAYFD
-132 PEESMKAVTDLIHD
+132 PEESMRAQTNLIHG

-155 YHHVFGDPDQG
+155 YHHIFGNPDQG
-166 FAGAD
+166 FVQAD

-191 STLASFEIDPHT
+191 STLASFELDPHT

-229 EMPMAQIRVIKP
+229 EMPMSQIRVIKP

-253 IPLEIIAAI
+253 IPIEIIAAI

-268 AAVKITYT
+268 APVKITYT

-290 IIDLKTGVKKDG
+290 IIDLKTGVKTDG

-375 DELALAIGMDP
+375 DELATKIGMDP

-420 DRSGWKQR
+420 ERSGWKQR
-428 KGKLPRGRGLGIAC
+428 KGKMPKGRGLGIAC

-489 TAQIAAEVLGCSL
+489 TAQVAAEVLGCSL

-531 NATLRAASEVKRLIA
+531 NATLRAAREVKKLIA
-546 AAAAKKMGCAAEDLI
+546 AAAAQKMICGADDLI
-561 FRNDQVLRK
+561 FRDDLVFKKGTRDTTVK
-570 NAAASVG
+570 KA
-577 ELADKSVRTTQDEA
+577 LADEVDVTQAGA
-591 SVSGRVEGQILRG
+591 SVSGRVEGQILRR
-604 SLQQKRKEEGPK
+604 SLQQKRNEEGPK
-616 EKMSFEEAVV
+616 DWMTFEEAVV

-632 GGLTG
+632 GALTG

-678 GEVVVHKVW
+678 GEVTVHKVW

-749 IIVESV
+749 IIVESI

-782 YDAVGVRLRESPFTP
+782 YDAVGVRLHESPFTP
-797 ERVLSA
+797 ERVLA
-803 LRAKRNA
+803 AVRAKNQA
-810 RALNLTKVLT
+810 KALNLTQGVDPTSPQRFREHGGSLCFKG
-820 RLLRHAS
+820 RGPQRHALDPARQEAPS
-827 ANTADRCASK
+827 VRGGAD
-837 VRARNATRSIHRGE
+837 
-851 KCRPPRA
+851 
-858 VPIEPYKVQTAP
+858 
-870 AQNCRRRNR
+870 
-879 VSRGTFDACRAWQ
+879 
-892 LARAGS
+892 
-898 NSHPNHCRRHR
+898 
-909 FNSIDA
+909 
-915 AETIRAGAR
+915 
-924 SRSARNRSAARHPAA
+924 
-939 ARRRRRNRGPHHA
+939 
-952 PRHRALRLSAPALCG
+952 
-967 PHRSSGDRGIARTAE
+967 
-982 HGHHRR
+982 